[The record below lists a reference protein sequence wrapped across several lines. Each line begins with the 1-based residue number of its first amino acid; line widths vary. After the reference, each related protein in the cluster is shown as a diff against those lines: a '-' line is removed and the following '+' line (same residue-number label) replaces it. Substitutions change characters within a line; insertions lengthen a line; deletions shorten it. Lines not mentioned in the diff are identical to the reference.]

1 MHNDFTNEVPPK
13 FIKFP
18 DRIEIT
24 SSGGLPEGLNE
35 DEFFEGYSVLQKPAA
50 LTTFGR
56 LSAQKHKIHLNKD
69 LQLARG
75 DQLTPA

>member
-13 FIKFP
+13 FIIFP

-35 DEFFEGYSVLQKPAA
+35 DEFFEGYSVLQKPEA

-56 LSAQKHKIHLNKD
+56 LSAQKHKIHFNKD